1 MTNREKKHFL
11 NQYRRLNDDINYKL
25 EECEKWRALAE
36 KITPTISDIPKGQ
49 SGGNRTEN
57 AIEHII
63 KLEQEINTQIDR
75 LINVREQIENI
86 IHTVP
91 DYPLQM
97 LLKYRY
103 IAGYTWEEIAVKMNY
118 SYQWVCVLHGRALS
132 QIKTLDSN

>member
-86 IHTVP
+86 IRTVP